1 MVRNFKNADIDK
13 IMEIWLNSNIEAHNF
28 IDKSYWK
35 KNFEMVKN
43 ALPQAEIYIY
53 EENNNIMGFVGL
65 VENYIAGIFVEKN
78 FRGKGT
84 GKKLL
89 DYAKSIKNNLTL
101 NVYEKNIDAV
111 KFYKREGFTV
121 EKFGIDKSTDE
132 KEFMMSWEK

>member
-28 IDKSYWK
+28 IDKSYWE

>member
-132 KEFMMSWEK
+132 KEFMMSWKK

>member
-28 IDKSYWK
+28 IDKSYWE

-43 ALPQAEIYIY
+43 ALPQSEIYIY

>member
-28 IDKSYWK
+28 IDKSYWE

-43 ALPQAEIYIY
+43 ALPQSEIYIY

-121 EKFGIDKSTDE
+121 EKFGIDRSTDE

>member
-28 IDKSYWK
+28 IDKSYWE

-78 FRGKGT
+78 FRGKGI

>member
-43 ALPQAEIYIY
+43 ALPQSEIYIY

-121 EKFGIDKSTDE
+121 EKFGIDKSTNE
-132 KEFMMSWEK
+132 KEFMMSWKK

>member
-28 IDKSYWK
+28 IDKSYWE

-43 ALPQAEIYIY
+43 TLPQAEIYIY

>member
-28 IDKSYWK
+28 IDKSYWE

-78 FRGKGT
+78 FRGKGI

-121 EKFGIDKSTDE
+121 EKFGIDRKSVV
-132 KEFMMSWEK
+132 

>member
-101 NVYEKNIDAV
+101 NVYEKNIGAV

-121 EKFGIDKSTDE
+121 EKFGIDENIGE

>member
-28 IDKSYWK
+28 IDKSYWE

-43 ALPQAEIYIY
+43 ALPQSEIYIY

-121 EKFGIDKSTDE
+121 EKFGIDKSTNE
-132 KEFMMSWEK
+132 KEFMMSWKK

>member
-28 IDKSYWK
+28 IDKSYWE

-43 ALPQAEIYIY
+43 TLPQAEIYIY

-121 EKFGIDKSTDE
+121 EKFGIDKSTNE
-132 KEFMMSWEK
+132 KEFMMSWKK

>member
-121 EKFGIDKSTDE
+121 EKFGIDKSTNE
-132 KEFMMSWEK
+132 KEFMMSWKK

>member
-43 ALPQAEIYIY
+43 ALPQAEIYVY

>member
-43 ALPQAEIYIY
+43 ALTQSEIYIY

-101 NVYEKNIDAV
+101 NVYEKNIGAV

-121 EKFGIDKSTDE
+121 EKFGIDENIGE

>member
-89 DYAKSIKNNLTL
+89 NYAKSIKNNLTL

>member
-28 IDKSYWK
+28 IDKSYWE

-53 EENNNIMGFVGL
+53 EENNNIMGFAGL

-78 FRGKGT
+78 FREKGT

-111 KFYKREGFTV
+111 KFYKREGFIV

>member
-28 IDKSYWK
+28 IDKSYWE

-78 FRGKGT
+78 FREKGT

>member
-1 MVRNFKNADIDK
+1 MIRNFKNADIDK
-13 IMEIWLNSNIEAHNF
+13 VMEIWLNSNIEAHNF
-28 IDKSYWK
+28 IDKSYWE

-65 VENYIAGIFVEKN
+65 VENYIAGIFVDKN
-78 FRGKGT
+78 FRGKKI

-89 DYAKSIKNNLTL
+89 DYVKSIKNNLTL
-101 NVYEKNIDAV
+101 NVYEKNIGAV

-121 EKFGIDKSTDE
+121 EKFGIDKNTDE
-132 KEFMMSWEK
+132 REFMMSWEK

>member
-28 IDKSYWK
+28 IDKSYWE

-132 KEFMMSWEK
+132 KEFMMSWKK

>member
-28 IDKSYWK
+28 IDKSYWE

-43 ALPQAEIYIY
+43 ILPQAEIYIY

-78 FRGKGT
+78 FRREGT

-89 DYAKSIKNNLTL
+89 DYIKSIKNNLTL
-101 NVYEKNIDAV
+101 NVYEKNIGAV

-121 EKFGIDKSTDE
+121 EKFGIDENIGE

>member
-43 ALPQAEIYIY
+43 ALPQSEIYIY

-78 FRGKGT
+78 FRGKGI

>member
-78 FRGKGT
+78 FRGKGI

-132 KEFMMSWEK
+132 KEFMMSWKK

>member
-28 IDKSYWK
+28 IDKSYWE

-89 DYAKSIKNNLTL
+89 NYAKSIKNNLTL

>member
-53 EENNNIMGFVGL
+53 EENDNIMGFVGL

-121 EKFGIDKSTDE
+121 EKFGIDKSTNE
-132 KEFMMSWEK
+132 KEFMMSWKK

>member
-28 IDKSYWK
+28 IDKSYWE

-121 EKFGIDKSTDE
+121 EKFGIDKSTNE
-132 KEFMMSWEK
+132 KEFMMSWKK

>member
-43 ALPQAEIYIY
+43 ALPQADIYIY

>member
-43 ALPQAEIYIY
+43 ALPQSEIYIY

>member
-78 FRGKGT
+78 FREKGT

>member
-1 MVRNFKNADIDK
+1 MIRKFKNTDIDK
-13 IMEIWLNSNIEAHNF
+13 IMEIWLNSNTEAHNF
-28 IDKSYWK
+28 IDKSYWE

-43 ALPQAEIYIY
+43 ILPQAEIYIY

-65 VENYIAGIFVEKN
+65 VENYIAGIFIEKN
-78 FRGKGT
+78 FRGKGV

-89 DYAKSIKNNLTL
+89 DYIKSIKNNLTL
-101 NVYEKNIDAV
+101 NVYEKNIGAV

-121 EKFGIDKSTDE
+121 EKFGIDENTGE

>member
-28 IDKSYWK
+28 IDKSYWE

-43 ALPQAEIYIY
+43 TLPQAEIYIY

-121 EKFGIDKSTDE
+121 EKFGIDKNTDE
-132 KEFMMSWEK
+132 REFMMSWEK

>member
-28 IDKSYWK
+28 IDKSYWE

-43 ALPQAEIYIY
+43 TLPQAEIYIY

-78 FRGKGT
+78 FRGKRT

>member
-78 FRGKGT
+78 FRGKGI

>member
-121 EKFGIDKSTDE
+121 EKFGIDENIGE

>member
-78 FRGKGT
+78 FRREGT

-89 DYAKSIKNNLTL
+89 DYIKSIKNNLTL
-101 NVYEKNIDAV
+101 NVYEKNIGAV

-121 EKFGIDKSTDE
+121 EKFGIDENIGE

>member
-28 IDKSYWK
+28 IDKSYWE

-43 ALPQAEIYIY
+43 ALPQSEIYIY

-132 KEFMMSWEK
+132 KEFMMSWKK

>member
-28 IDKSYWK
+28 IDKSYWE

-43 ALPQAEIYIY
+43 ALPQADIYIY

>member
-78 FRGKGT
+78 FRGKGI

-101 NVYEKNIDAV
+101 NVYEKNIDAG